1 MPLVPKTYDRNLRSS
16 KFYSS
21 TAIVGKKGYNP
32 VVTEY
37 YNSVSGADDVLV
49 RVEEVFEGT
58 MNAQTISGSSYAQQ
72 WPSYDYSVVY
82 NAWATTTVS

>member
-1 MPLVPKTYDRNLRSS
+1 MPFVPKTYERNLRSS

-21 TAIVGKKGYNP
+21 TAIVGRKGYSP

-37 YNSVSGADDVLV
+37 YNTVSGADDHLV

-58 MNAQTISGSSYAQQ
+58 MYAQTISGSNYAQQ
-72 WPSYDYSVVY
+72 WPNYDYNVVY
-82 NAWATTTVS
+82 GAWATTTVS

>member
-1 MPLVPKTYDRNLRSS
+1 MPFVPKTYNRNLRSS

-21 TAIVGKKGYNP
+21 TAIVGRKGYNP

-37 YNSVSGADDVLV
+37 YNTVVSGEDDHLV

-58 MNAQTISGSSYAQQ
+58 TYSQTVSGSNYTQQ
-72 WPSYDYSVVY
+72 WPSYDYSLVY
-82 NAWATTTVS
+82 NAWTSS